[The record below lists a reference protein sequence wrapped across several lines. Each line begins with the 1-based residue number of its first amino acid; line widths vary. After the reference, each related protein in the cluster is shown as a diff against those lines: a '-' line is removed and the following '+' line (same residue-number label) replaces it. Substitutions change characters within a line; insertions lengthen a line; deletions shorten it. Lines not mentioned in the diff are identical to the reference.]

1 MMIWLKYLGL
11 SGIGIA
17 LFYLLGV
24 ALLRKSTLLRAKRW
38 YYLIAIASCLLLP
51 LLSIAAPE
59 RDMDE
64 AQDRLL
70 PSFTI
75 VIEEEPTITA
85 PATKRNSIDWSRVLM
100 ATWAI
105 GAASTLIWLTS
116 GGYKLYRLCRTSTKR
131 ELSNNATLYEVDE
144 ELAPFTIGRAIFIPK
159 SLSNS
164 DITPT
169 ILSHELEH
177 IRQKH
182 YWDII
187 ISTVLQPLQWWNP
200 CAWGLLQQLRTNLE
214 YLADQGVL
222 REGRDRK
229 TYQYQLLECTLGRK
243 VELPSLSF
251 SMQNLKKR
259 IVMMNSKNKT
269 NKKLAI
275 VYALSALP
283 VLAFL
288 ALGTQMVTIKQA
300 KASTIT
306 EVAPPPTKD
315 KVFEKLDEMPEFPGG
330 GKAMMQWLSHNIQYP
345 KDAIDAKIEGRVVV
359 SFIVEKDGS
368 ISNAEVKKGVYESLD
383 KEALRIVNAMPK
395 WKPGMQAGQPART
408 RFFVPI
414 NFKFAQPAVQ
424 GEKVFDYLDD
434 MPEFPGGQ
442 AAMMQWLSQNIQ
454 YPKEAVDGNI
464 KGRVIV
470 SFIIEKDGSISNAKV
485 TKGVHESL
493 DKEALRVVSAMP
505 NWKPGMQDGQPARC
519 QFTLPVSF
527 KFAQPAVQEEKV
539 FEYLDDMPE
548 FPGGGKAMME
558 WLGQNIQYPKE
569 AVDAKVEGRVM
580 VSFVIEKDGS
590 VSNAKVIRSIDP
602 LLDNEALRVVNAMP
616 NWKPGMQDG
625 QPARVRFTIP
635 VSFKLPKPATAPTK

>member
-24 ALLRKSTLLRAKRW
+24 VLLRKSTLLRAKRW
-38 YYLIAIASCLLLP
+38 YYLIAIVFSLLLP
-51 LLSIAAPE
+51 LLSLAVPE
-59 RDMDE
+59 REVEE
-64 AQDRLL
+64 AQDKLL

-85 PATKRNSIDWSRVLM
+85 PATKRNTIDWTRVLM

-116 GGYKLYRLCRTSTKR
+116 GGYNLYRLCRTSTKR

-159 SLSNS
+159 SLSQS

-222 REGRDRK
+222 REGGDRK

-259 IVMMNSKNKT
+259 IVMMNSKNRT
-269 NKKLAI
+269 NKKLAV

-300 KASTIT
+300 QASTIT
-306 EVAPPPTKD
+306 EVAPPPTED
-315 KVFEKLDEMPEFPGG
+315 KVFEKLDVLPEFPGG
-330 GKAMMQWLSHNIQYP
+330 GKAMMQWISQNMQYP
-345 KDAIDAKIEGRVVV
+345 KNAVDGNIEGRVIV

-368 ISNAEVKKGVYESLD
+368 ISNVEVKKSVHELLD
-383 KEALRIVNAMPK
+383 KEALRVINAMPK
-395 WKPGMQAGQPART
+395 WKPGMQDGQPARA

-414 NFKFAQPAVQ
+414 SFKTQQSAEVK
-424 GEKVFDYLDD
+424 EKVFEDLDN
-434 MPEFPGGQ
+434 MPEFPGGGK
-442 AAMMQWLSQNIQ
+442 AMMEWLSQNIQ
-454 YPKEAVDGNI
+454 YPKEAVDGKI
-464 KGRVIV
+464 
-470 SFIIEKDGSISNAKV
+470 
-485 TKGVHESL
+485 
-493 DKEALRVVSAMP
+493 
-505 NWKPGMQDGQPARC
+505 
-519 QFTLPVSF
+519 
-527 KFAQPAVQEEKV
+527 
-539 FEYLDDMPE
+539 
-548 FPGGGKAMME
+548 
-558 WLGQNIQYPKE
+558 
-569 AVDAKVEGRVM
+569 EGRVM
-580 VSFVIEKDGS
+580 ISFVIEKDGS
-590 VSNAKVIRSIDP
+590 VSNAKVIRGIDES
-602 LLDNEALRVVNAMP
+602 LDNEALRVVNAMP

-625 QPARVRFTIP
+625 QPARARFTIP
-635 VSFKLPKPATAPTK
+635 VSFKLPRSTPAPTK

>member
-24 ALLRKSTLLRAKRW
+24 VLLRKSTLLRAKRW
-38 YYLIAIASCLLLP
+38 YYLIAIVSSLLLP
-51 LLSIAAPE
+51 LLSLAIPE
-59 RDMDE
+59 REVEE
-64 AQDRLL
+64 AQDKLL

-85 PATKRNSIDWSRVLM
+85 PATKRNTIDWTRVLM

-116 GGYKLYRLCRTSTKR
+116 GGYNLYRLCRTSTKR

-159 SLSNS
+159 SLSQS

-222 REGRDRK
+222 REGGDRK

-259 IVMMNSKNKT
+259 IVMMNSKNRT
-269 NKKLAI
+269 NKKQAI

-300 KASTIT
+300 QASTIT
-306 EVAPPPTKD
+306 EVAPPPTED
-315 KVFEKLDEMPEFPGG
+315 EVFEKLDVLPEFPGG
-330 GKAMMQWLSHNIQYP
+330 GKAMMQWISQNMQYP
-345 KDAIDAKIEGRVVV
+345 KNAVDGNIEGRVIV

-368 ISNAEVKKGVYESLD
+368 ISNVEVKKSVHELLD
-383 KEALRIVNAMPK
+383 KEALRVINAMPK
-395 WKPGMQAGQPART
+395 WKPGMQDGQPARA

-414 NFKFAQPAVQ
+414 SFKTQQSAEVK
-424 GEKVFDYLDD
+424 EKVFEYLDD

-442 AAMMQWLSQNIQ
+442 KAMMEWLGQNIQ

-464 KGRVIV
+464 EGRVIV
-470 SFIIEKDGSISNAKV
+470 RFIIEKDGSISNAKV
-485 TKGVHESL
+485 AKGVHESL
-493 DKEALRVVSAMP
+493 NKEALRVVSAMP
-505 NWKPGMQDGQPARC
+505 KWKPGMQDGQPARC

-527 KFAQPAVQEEKV
+527 KFSQPAEEEENV
-539 FEYLDDMPE
+539 FEYLDNMPE
-548 FPGGGKAMME
+548 FPGGEKAMME
-558 WLGQNIQYPKE
+558 WLSQNILYPKE
-569 AVDAKVEGRVM
+569 AVDGKIEGRVM
-580 VSFVIEKDGS
+580 ISFVIEKDGS
-590 VSNAKVIRSIDP
+590 VSNAKVIRGIDES
-602 LLDNEALRVVNAMP
+602 LDNEALRVVNAMP
-616 NWKPGMQDG
+616 NWKPGMQDD
-625 QPARVRFTIP
+625 QPARARFTIP
-635 VSFKLPKPATAPTK
+635 VSFKLPRSTPAPTK

>member
-24 ALLRKSTLLRAKRW
+24 VLLRKSTLLRAKRW
-38 YYLIAIASCLLLP
+38 YYLLAIVFSLLLP
-51 LLSIAAPE
+51 LFSLAVPE
-59 RDMDE
+59 REVEE
-64 AQDRLL
+64 AQDKLL

-85 PATKRNSIDWSRVLM
+85 PATKRNTIDWTRVLM

-131 ELSNNATLYEVDE
+131 ELSHNATLYEVDE

-159 SLSNS
+159 SLSNN

-259 IVMMNSKNKT
+259 IIMMNSKNRT

-300 KASTIT
+300 EASTIT
-306 EVAPPPTKD
+306 EVTPPPTKD
-315 KVFEKLDEMPEFPGG
+315 KVFEKLDVLPEFPGG
-330 GKAMMQWLSHNIQYP
+330 GKAMM
-345 KDAIDAKIEGRVVV
+345 E
-359 SFIVEKDGS
+359 
-368 ISNAEVKKGVYESLD
+368 
-383 KEALRIVNAMPK
+383 
-395 WKPGMQAGQPART
+395 
-408 RFFVPI
+408 
-414 NFKFAQPAVQ
+414 
-424 GEKVFDYLDD
+424 
-434 MPEFPGGQ
+434 
-442 AAMMQWLSQNIQ
+442 WLSQNIQ
-454 YPKEAVDGNI
+454 YPKEAVDGKI
-464 KGRVIV
+464 
-470 SFIIEKDGSISNAKV
+470 
-485 TKGVHESL
+485 
-493 DKEALRVVSAMP
+493 
-505 NWKPGMQDGQPARC
+505 
-519 QFTLPVSF
+519 
-527 KFAQPAVQEEKV
+527 
-539 FEYLDDMPE
+539 
-548 FPGGGKAMME
+548 
-558 WLGQNIQYPKE
+558 
-569 AVDAKVEGRVM
+569 EGRVM
-580 VSFVIEKDGS
+580 ISFVIEKDGS
-590 VSNAKVIRSIDP
+590 VSNAKVFRGIDES
-602 LLDNEALRVVNAMP
+602 LDNEALRVVNAMP

-625 QPARVRFTIP
+625 QPARARFTIP
-635 VSFKLPKPATAPTK
+635 VSFKLPRSTPAPTK

>member
-24 ALLRKSTLLRAKRW
+24 VLLRKSTLLRAKRW
-38 YYLIAIASCLLLP
+38 YYLLAIVFSLLLP
-51 LLSIAAPE
+51 LFSLAVPE
-59 RDMDE
+59 REVEE
-64 AQDRLL
+64 AQDKLL

-85 PATKRNSIDWSRVLM
+85 PATKRNTIDWTRVLM

-131 ELSNNATLYEVDE
+131 ELSHNATLYEVDE
-144 ELAPFTIGRAIFIPK
+144 ELAPFTIGRAIFTPK
-159 SLSNS
+159 SLSNN

-259 IVMMNSKNKT
+259 IIMMNSKNRT

-300 KASTIT
+300 EASTIT
-306 EVAPPPTKD
+306 EVTPPPTKD
-315 KVFEKLDEMPEFPGG
+315 KVFEKLDVLPEFPGG
-330 GKAMMQWLSHNIQYP
+330 GKAMMEWLSQNMQYP
-345 KDAIDAKIEGRVVV
+345 KNAVDGNIEGRVIV

-368 ISNAEVKKGVYESLD
+368 ISNVEVKKS
-383 KEALRIVNAMPK
+383 
-395 WKPGMQAGQPART
+395 
-408 RFFVPI
+408 
-414 NFKFAQPAVQ
+414 
-424 GEKVFDYLDD
+424 
-434 MPEFPGGQ
+434 
-442 AAMMQWLSQNIQ
+442 
-454 YPKEAVDGNI
+454 
-464 KGRVIV
+464 
-470 SFIIEKDGSISNAKV
+470 
-485 TKGVHESL
+485 VHELL
-493 DKEALRVVSAMP
+493 DKEALRVVSVMP
-505 NWKPGMQDGQPARC
+505 KWKPGMQDGQPARAR
-519 QFTLPVSF
+519 FFVPISF
-527 KFAQPAVQEEKV
+527 KTQQSAEVKEKV
-539 FEYLDDMPE
+539 FEYLDNMPE

-569 AVDAKVEGRVM
+569 AVDGNIEGRVI
-580 VSFVIEKDGS
+580 VTFIIEKDGS
-590 VSNAKVIRSIDP
+590 VSNAKVIRGIDES
-602 LLDNEALRVVNAMP
+602 LDNEALRVVNAMP

-625 QPARVRFTIP
+625 QPVRARFNIP
-635 VSFKLPKPATAPTK
+635 ISFKLPKPATAPTK

>member
-1 MMIWLKYLGL
+1 MMTWLKYLGL

-24 ALLRKSTLLRAKRW
+24 VLLRKSTLLRAKRW
-38 YYLIAIASCLLLP
+38 YYLIAIASSLLLP
-51 LLSIAAPE
+51 LLSIAVPE
-59 RDMDE
+59 RDVKE

-75 VIEEEPTITA
+75 VIEEEPIITA
-85 PATKRNSIDWSRVLM
+85 PATRGNTIDWTRVLM
-100 ATWAI
+100 VTWAI

-116 GGYKLYRLCRTSTKR
+116 GGYRLYRLCRTSTKR
-131 ELSNNATLYEVDE
+131 ELSHNATLYEMDE
-144 ELAPFTIGRAIFIPK
+144 ELAPFTIGKAIFISK

-288 ALGTQMVTIKQA
+288 ALGTQMVTIEQA
-300 KASTIT
+300 EASTAT
-306 EVAPPPTKD
+306 EVAPPPTVDKASRHVDVLPEFPGGQKAMMQWIAQNIQYPKEAAKANIEGSVIVSFFVEKD
-315 KVFEKLDEMPEFPGG
+315 GSITNVEVIKSVHELLDKEALRVVNAMPKWKPGMENGQPVRTRFFIPVSFKSQQSAEAKEEVSEFLEDMPEFPGG
-330 GKAMMQWLSHNIQYP
+330 KKAMMQWIAQNIQYP
-345 KDAIDAKIEGRVVV
+345 KEAVDGHIEGRVVV

-368 ISNAEVKKGVYESLD
+368 ISNAEVK
-383 KEALRIVNAMPK
+383 R
-395 WKPGMQAGQPART
+395 
-408 RFFVPI
+408 
-414 NFKFAQPAVQ
+414 
-424 GEKVFDYLDD
+424 
-434 MPEFPGGQ
+434 
-442 AAMMQWLSQNIQ
+442 
-454 YPKEAVDGNI
+454 
-464 KGRVIV
+464 
-470 SFIIEKDGSISNAKV
+470 SI
-485 TKGVHESL
+485 HESL
-493 DKEALRVVSAMP
+493 DKEALRVVNAMP
-505 NWKPGMQDGQPARC
+505 KWKPGMENGQPVRAR
-519 QFTLPVSF
+519 FH
-527 KFAQPAVQEEKV
+527 
-539 FEYLDDMPE
+539 
-548 FPGGGKAMME
+548 
-558 WLGQNIQYPKE
+558 
-569 AVDAKVEGRVM
+569 
-580 VSFVIEKDGS
+580 
-590 VSNAKVIRSIDP
+590 
-602 LLDNEALRVVNAMP
+602 
-616 NWKPGMQDG
+616 
-625 QPARVRFTIP
+625 IP
-635 VSFKLPKPATAPTK
+635 VSFKIPKPAKAPTE

>member
-24 ALLRKSTLLRAKRW
+24 VLLRKSTLLRAKRW
-38 YYLIAIASCLLLP
+38 YYLIAIVFSLLLP
-51 LLSIAAPE
+51 LFSLAVPE
-59 RDMDE
+59 REVEE
-64 AQDRLL
+64 AQDKLL

-85 PATKRNSIDWSRVLM
+85 PATKRNTIDWTRVLM

-131 ELSNNATLYEVDE
+131 ELSHNATLYEVDE

-159 SLSNS
+159 SLSQS

-259 IVMMNSKNKT
+259 IVMMNSKNRT
-269 NKKLAI
+269 NKKLAV

-300 KASTIT
+300 QASTIT
-306 EVAPPPTKD
+306 EVAPPPTED
-315 KVFEKLDEMPEFPGG
+315 KVFEKLDVLPEFPGG
-330 GKAMMQWLSHNIQYP
+330 GKAMMQWISQNMQYP
-345 KDAIDAKIEGRVVV
+345 KNAVDGNIEGRVIV

-368 ISNAEVKKGVYESLD
+368 ISNVEVKKSVHELLD
-383 KEALRIVNAMPK
+383 KEALRVINARPK
-395 WKPGMQAGQPART
+395 WNPGMQDGQPARA

-414 NFKFAQPAVQ
+414 SFKTQQSAEVK
-424 GEKVFDYLDD
+424 EKVFEDLDN
-434 MPEFPGGQ
+434 MPEFPGGGK
-442 AAMMQWLSQNIQ
+442 AMMEWLSQNIQ
-454 YPKEAVDGNI
+454 YPKEAVDGKI
-464 KGRVIV
+464 
-470 SFIIEKDGSISNAKV
+470 
-485 TKGVHESL
+485 
-493 DKEALRVVSAMP
+493 
-505 NWKPGMQDGQPARC
+505 
-519 QFTLPVSF
+519 
-527 KFAQPAVQEEKV
+527 
-539 FEYLDDMPE
+539 
-548 FPGGGKAMME
+548 
-558 WLGQNIQYPKE
+558 
-569 AVDAKVEGRVM
+569 EGRVM
-580 VSFVIEKDGS
+580 ISFVIEKDGS
-590 VSNAKVIRSIDP
+590 VSNAKVFRGIDES
-602 LLDNEALRVVNAMP
+602 LDNEALRVVNAMP

-625 QPARVRFTIP
+625 QPARARFTIP
-635 VSFKLPKPATAPTK
+635 VSFKLPRSTPAPTK

>member
-24 ALLRKSTLLRAKRW
+24 VLLRKSTLLRAKRW
-38 YYLIAIASCLLLP
+38 YYLIAIVSSLLLP
-51 LLSIAAPE
+51 LLSLAIPE
-59 RDMDE
+59 REVEE
-64 AQDRLL
+64 AQDKLL

-85 PATKRNSIDWSRVLM
+85 PTTKRNTIDWTRVLM

-116 GGYKLYRLCRTSTKR
+116 GGYNLYRLCRTSTKR

-259 IVMMNSKNKT
+259 IVMMNSKNRT

-300 KASTIT
+300 EASTIT
-306 EVAPPPTKD
+306 EVTPPPTKD
-315 KVFEKLDEMPEFPGG
+315 KVFENLDKMPEFPGG
-330 GKAMMQWLSHNIQYP
+330 QKAMMQWLNHNIQYP
-345 KDAIDAKIEGRVVV
+345 KDAIDAKIEGRVIV

-383 KEALRIVNAMPK
+383 KEALRVINAMPK
-395 WKPGMQAGQPART
+395 WKPGMENGQPARA

-414 NFKFAQPAVQ
+414 SFKTQKSAEEE
-424 GEKVFDYLDD
+424 GKVFEYLDD

-442 AAMMQWLSQNIQ
+442 AEMMQWLSQNIQ
-454 YPKEAVDGNI
+454 YPKEAVDGKI
-464 KGRVIV
+464 
-470 SFIIEKDGSISNAKV
+470 
-485 TKGVHESL
+485 
-493 DKEALRVVSAMP
+493 
-505 NWKPGMQDGQPARC
+505 
-519 QFTLPVSF
+519 
-527 KFAQPAVQEEKV
+527 
-539 FEYLDDMPE
+539 
-548 FPGGGKAMME
+548 
-558 WLGQNIQYPKE
+558 
-569 AVDAKVEGRVM
+569 EGRVM
-580 VSFVIEKDGS
+580 ISFVIEKDGS
-590 VSNAKVIRSIDP
+590 VSNAKVIRGIDES
-602 LLDNEALRVVNAMP
+602 LDNEALRVVNAMP

-625 QPARVRFTIP
+625 QPVRARFNIP
-635 VSFKLPKPATAPTK
+635 ISFKLPKPATAPTK

>member
-24 ALLRKSTLLRAKRW
+24 VLLRKSTLLRAKRW
-38 YYLIAIASCLLLP
+38 YYLIAIVFSLLLP
-51 LLSIAAPE
+51 LLSLAVPE
-59 RDMDE
+59 REVEE
-64 AQDRLL
+64 AQDKLL

-85 PATKRNSIDWSRVLM
+85 PATKRNTIDWARVLM

-131 ELSNNATLYEVDE
+131 ELSHNATLYEVDE

-159 SLSNS
+159 SLSNN

-259 IVMMNSKNKT
+259 IVMMNSKNRT
-269 NKKLAI
+269 NKKLAV

-300 KASTIT
+300 QASTIT
-306 EVAPPPTKD
+306 EVASPPTED
-315 KVFEKLDEMPEFPGG
+315 KVFEKLDVLPEFPGG
-330 GKAMMQWLSHNIQYP
+330 EKAMMQWISQNMQYP
-345 KDAIDAKIEGRVVV
+345 KNAVDGNIEGRVIV

-368 ISNAEVKKGVYESLD
+368 ISNVEVKESVHELLD
-383 KEALRIVNAMPK
+383 KEALRVINAMPK
-395 WKPGMQAGQPART
+395 WKPGLQDGQPARA

-414 NFKFAQPAVQ
+414 SFKTQQSAEVK
-424 GEKVFDYLDD
+424 EKVFEDLDN
-434 MPEFPGGQ
+434 MPEFPGGGK
-442 AAMMQWLSQNIQ
+442 AMMEWLSQNIQ
-454 YPKEAVDGNI
+454 YPKEAVDGKI
-464 KGRVIV
+464 
-470 SFIIEKDGSISNAKV
+470 
-485 TKGVHESL
+485 
-493 DKEALRVVSAMP
+493 
-505 NWKPGMQDGQPARC
+505 
-519 QFTLPVSF
+519 
-527 KFAQPAVQEEKV
+527 
-539 FEYLDDMPE
+539 
-548 FPGGGKAMME
+548 
-558 WLGQNIQYPKE
+558 
-569 AVDAKVEGRVM
+569 EGRVM
-580 VSFVIEKDGS
+580 ISFVIEKDGS
-590 VSNAKVIRSIDP
+590 VSNAKVFRGIDES
-602 LLDNEALRVVNAMP
+602 LDNEALRVVNAMP

-625 QPARVRFTIP
+625 QPARARFTIP
-635 VSFKLPKPATAPTK
+635 VSFKLPRSTPAPTK

>member
-24 ALLRKSTLLRAKRW
+24 VLLRKSTLLRAKRW
-38 YYLIAIASCLLLP
+38 YYLIAIVSSLLLP
-51 LLSIAAPE
+51 LLSLAIPE
-59 RDMDE
+59 REVEE
-64 AQDRLL
+64 AQDKLL

-85 PATKRNSIDWSRVLM
+85 PATKRNTIDWTRVLM

-116 GGYKLYRLCRTSTKR
+116 GGYNLYRLCRTSTKR

-259 IVMMNSKNKT
+259 IVMMNSKNRT

-300 KASTIT
+300 EASTIT
-306 EVAPPPTKD
+306 EVTPPPTKD
-315 KVFEKLDEMPEFPGG
+315 KVFENLDKMPEFPGG
-330 GKAMMQWLSHNIQYP
+330 QKAMMQWLNHNIQYP
-345 KDAIDAKIEGRVVV
+345 KDAIDAKIEGRVIV

-383 KEALRIVNAMPK
+383 KEALRVINAMPK
-395 WKPGMQAGQPART
+395 WKPGMENGQPARA

-414 NFKFAQPAVQ
+414 SFKTQKSAEEE
-424 GEKVFDYLDD
+424 GKVFEYLDN
-434 MPEFPGGQ
+434 MPEFPEGGK
-442 AAMMQWLSQNIQ
+442 AMMEWLSQNIQ
-454 YPKEAVDGNI
+454 YPKEAVDG
-464 KGRVIV
+464 K
-470 SFIIEKDGSISNAKV
+470 IEG
-485 TKGVHESL
+485 
-493 DKEALRVVSAMP
+493 
-505 NWKPGMQDGQPARC
+505 C
-519 QFTLPVSF
+519 
-527 KFAQPAVQEEKV
+527 
-539 FEYLDDMPE
+539 
-548 FPGGGKAMME
+548 
-558 WLGQNIQYPKE
+558 
-569 AVDAKVEGRVM
+569 VM
-580 VSFVIEKDGS
+580 ISFVIEKDGS
-590 VSNAKVIRSIDP
+590 VSNAKVIRGIDES
-602 LLDNEALRVVNAMP
+602 LDNEALRVVNAMP

-625 QPARVRFTIP
+625 QPARARFNIP
-635 VSFKLPKPATAPTK
+635 ISFKLPKPATAPTK